1 MKKLKKLLGFVIL
14 LLILFVVYTFISTG
28 FFRSITPKLEGQ
40 ILQEIQLPGA
50 EDMLVSRVDSFLLIS
65 STNRKVYPP
74 TEEEK
79 GGLYL
84 IDLKRDDF
92 TPIHL
97 SANFTKPFAPHGI
110 SMVKTDSTYT
120 VMAINHTIKGHSI
133 EVFELYQQTLTH
145 IKTVQHSSMIQPNDL
160 VLLSPTEFYFT
171 NDHGYTEGIMRLI
184 EEYGGFSFSNVVH
197 YKNDTYTEVATDI
210 AYANGINYD
219 PARKLLFVAS
229 PRKFLVKAYSRNE
242 DGSLDFIEDISCGAG
257 PDNLELDEDGAIW
270 SGAHP
275 NLLRFAAY
283 AKGDKETSPS
293 EIIKINYKSKGDYSV
308 ERIYVETGEKMSGS
322 SVAAPWGNLVFVGNV
337 MDDGFL
343 VLRR

>member
-1 MKKLKKLLGFVIL
+1 MKKRNKVLILFLL
-14 LLILFVVYTFISTG
+14 LLIAYVAHILISTG
-28 FFRSITPKLEGQ
+28 FFRTVTPQFEGQ
-40 ILQEIQLPGA
+40 ILQEIKLPGA

-65 STNRKVYPP
+65 SSNRAVYPP

-84 IDLKRDDF
+84 IDLKEDDF

-110 SMVKTDSTYT
+110 SMIKTDSTYT
-120 VMAINHTIKGHSI
+120 VMAINHTLDGHSI
-133 EVFELYQQTLTH
+133 EVFNLYQQTLTH
-145 IKTVQHSSMIQPNDL
+145 IKTLQHESLIRPNDL
-160 VLLSPTEFYFT
+160 VLLGPNEFYVT
-171 NDHGYTEGIMRLI
+171 NDHGYTKGIMRLI

-197 YKNDTYTEVATDI
+197 YKNDAYAEVATDI

-219 PARKLLFVAS
+219 ADRKLLFVAS
-229 PRKFLVKAYSRNE
+229 PRKFLVKVYSRAD
-242 DGSLDFIEDISCGAG
+242 DGSLSFIKDIDCGTG
-257 PDNLELDEDGAIW
+257 PDNLEFGTDGTIW

-283 AKGDKETSPS
+283 AKGDQETAPS
-293 EIIKINYKSKGDYSV
+293 EVIQITYRGTGDYEVTSV
-308 ERIYVETGEKMSGS
+308 YVENGERMSGS
-322 SVAAPWGNLVFVGNV
+322 SVAVPWGDLIFVGNV

-343 VLRR
+343 VLSN